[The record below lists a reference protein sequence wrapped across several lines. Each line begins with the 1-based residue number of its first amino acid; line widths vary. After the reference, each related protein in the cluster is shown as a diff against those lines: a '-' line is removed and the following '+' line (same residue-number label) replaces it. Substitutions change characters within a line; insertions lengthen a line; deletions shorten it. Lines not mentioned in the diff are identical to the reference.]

1 MDRSLRSRPALLL
14 VGAALLTSL
23 LLGSAFV
30 VLHRRTDPSRTDGSA
45 SRGALSDEETRRQV
59 VDPARQF
66 VADGRLRGAS
76 GSYLLMSCRDGDEP
90 PYRGVV
96 HLNFDLPTVA
106 ETPEYFRRIA
116 AAMRANGWVEGL
128 PLNEHPGGV
137 TLSKDG
143 VSARYHRNPD
153 VPGRAVLRIY
163 GECRN
168 VTEHRDDPTGFVNIT
183 AELYR

>member
-14 VGAALLTSL
+14 VGATLLTSL

-30 VLHRRTDPSRTDGSA
+30 VLHRRTDPRGADISA
-45 SRGALSDEETRRQV
+45 SQRALSDEETRRQV
-59 VDPARQF
+59 LDPARQF
-66 VADGRLRGAS
+66 VAEGGLRGVS

-90 PYRGVV
+90 PYRGTVYV
-96 HLNFDLPTVA
+96 NFDLPTVA

-116 AAMRANGWVEGL
+116 DAMRPAGWVEGL
-128 PLNEHPGGV
+128 PPNDHPGGM

-153 VPGRAVLRIY
+153 VPGRGVLRIH

-168 VTEHRDDPTGFVNIT
+168 VTERRDDPTGFVNIT
-183 AELYR
+183 AELSG